1 MRILLV
7 LCLIIVSAA
16 GTFWYMAENGMIRN
30 ANVPWKPIDLRAE
43 PGLFTGSKLSML
55 KGDFD
60 GCQAALARSE
70 IDYVAIGD
78 REAGQCSLTEQVSL
92 NQSLYPYSAPVRG
105 TCPMV
110 AALMIW
116 ENAVVKPAAERHF
129 GQSVARIQHYGIF
142 ACRNIA
148 GSSRRSQHATANAI
162 DIAGLTLEDGTQISV
177 LNDWDDEGAKGAFL
191 RDLRDGAC
199 DLFRSVLGPDYN
211 AAHADH
217 FHLDMGPYGIC
228 R

>member
-1 MRILLV
+1 MQTCPFTQPSSGEAYAGSTFGEKPGDEPECCSTDACCAILL
-7 LCLIIVSAA
+7 LQ
-16 GTFWYMAENGMIRN
+16 
-30 ANVPWKPIDLRAE
+30 K
-43 PGLFTGSKLSML
+43 
-55 KGDFD
+55 
-60 GCQAALARSE
+60 
-70 IDYVAIGD
+70 
-78 REAGQCSLTEQVSL
+78 
-92 NQSLYPYSAPVRG
+92 
-105 TCPMV
+105 
-110 AALMIW
+110 
-116 ENAVVKPAAERHF
+116 NAVVKPAAERHF
-129 GQSVARIQHYGIF
+129 GQPVARIQHYGIF